1 MFAREIQK
9 HARADDIGVDKIFR
23 RINASIDMRFGGEI
37 YDRETLMLE
46 HERVDRVGIGN
57 VGFEKFV
64 ALAMFFDHAFEIG
77 EITGISEGVDICDG
91 RRLVMLQDI
100 ANKIAPDEAAAAGH
114 ENSHSK
120 S

>member
-1 MFAREIQK
+1 MNEIL
-9 HARADDIGVDKIFR
+9 G
-23 RINASIDMRFGGEI
+23 RINTAIDVRFGCEI

-46 HERVDRVGIGN
+46 HERVHRVGIGN

-64 ALAMFFDHAFEIG
+64 ALAMFLDHAFEVG
-77 EITGISEGVDICDG
+77 EVAGISERVHICDRG
-91 RRLVMLQDI
+91 RLVMLQDI